1 MQVCIVYAGAD
12 RNGAKLKTLSEGFAK
27 GLEAQGHQ
35 VDIISAYDEGT
46 RLTLYDYVIM
56 GAEPVSF
63 FSAKIPDAVSK
74 FLAQAGTVSG
84 KRCLAFIP
92 SCLRKGKTLQNLMK
106 AMEREGMILK
116 LSEIIRKPDE
126 AMAIGKRLNVERNN

>member
-1 MQVCIVYAGAD
+1 MQVGIVYAGAD
-12 RNGAKLKTLSEGFAK
+12 RNGAKLKAIAEAFAK

-35 VDIISAYDEGT
+35 ADIISAYEEGT
-46 RLTLYDYVIM
+46 RLTLYDYVIV

-63 FSAKIPDAVSK
+63 FSAKIPESISK

-106 AMEREGMILK
+106 KQPRHGKNSRLSFMSMERPLCLDITQ
-116 LSEIIRKPDE
+116 
-126 AMAIGKRLNVERNN
+126 A

>member
-1 MQVCIVYAGAD
+1 MQVGIVYAGAD
-12 RNGAKLKTLSEGFAK
+12 RNGAKLKAIAEAFAK

-35 VDIISAYDEGT
+35 ADIISAYEEGT
-46 RLTLYDYVIM
+46 RLTLYDYVIV

-63 FSAKIPDAVSK
+63 FSAKIPESISK

-106 AMEREGMILK
+106 AMEREGMYLK
-116 LSEIIRKPDE
+116 LSEVIKRPDE
-126 AMAIGKRLNVERNN
+126 ELAIGKRLNVERNN

>member
-1 MQVCIVYAGAD
+1 MQVGIVYAGAD
-12 RNGAKLKTLSEGFAK
+12 RNGAKLKAIAEAFAK

-35 VDIISAYDEGT
+35 ADIISACEEGT
-46 RLTLYDYVIM
+46 RLTLYDYVIV

-63 FSAKIPDAVSK
+63 FSAKIPESISK

-106 AMEREGMILK
+106 AMEREGMYLK
-116 LSEIIRKPDE
+116 LSEVIKRPDE
-126 AMAIGKRLNVERNN
+126 ALAIGKRLSVERNN

>member
-1 MQVCIVYAGAD
+1 MQVGIVYAGAD
-12 RNGAKLKTLSEGFAK
+12 RNGAKLKAIAEAFAK

-35 VDIISAYDEGT
+35 ADIISAYEEGT
-46 RLTLYDYVIM
+46 RLTLYDYVIV

-63 FSAKIPDAVSK
+63 FSAKIPESISK

-106 AMEREGMILK
+106 AMEREGMYLK
-116 LSEIIRKPDE
+116 LSEVIKRPDE
-126 AMAIGKRLNVERNN
+126 ALAIGKRLNVERNN

>member
-1 MQVCIVYAGAD
+1 MQVGIVYAGAD
-12 RNGAKLKTLSEGFAK
+12 RNGAKLKAIAEAFAK

-35 VDIISAYDEGT
+35 ADIISAYEEGT
-46 RLTLYDYVIM
+46 RLTLYDYVIV

-63 FSAKIPDAVSK
+63 FSAKIPESISK

-106 AMEREGMILK
+106 AMEREGMYLK
-116 LSEIIRKPDE
+116 LSEVIRRPDE
-126 AMAIGKRLNVERNN
+126 ALAIGKRLNVERNN